1 MRRCLSNPTLLTMAT
16 DFSAGAQAL
25 GYLHQVRYSLYSLL
39 VSQRGNTE
47 LYVEELDDVVRQSP
61 GVTELD
67 QLKHHTTP
75 DATINEYSTELWRTL
90 RGWFTYFDQ
99 GRIKPES
106 AMLCLITT
114 ATAQAG
120 SAPAKLCQG
129 SANRDVTAA
138 RERLVAVAQ
147 AAGSDSHSKFYR
159 AFLKVG
165 NTDQVRSTVDLD
177 RVLSAV
183 VVIDNAPTIDQVT
196 PKIMPLLVGVHASNL
211 EALYTR
217 LEGWWFNKIIAH
229 LLTKSAHPITR
240 YEVSEM
246 IADINEQFR
255 PSSLP
260 IDYEFY
266 EPTDQQHADS
276 TQRRFVQQLSAVN
289 IAGMRLQDAVLDFY
303 RAFEQRSKWVQETL
317 LIDDELLVYEQ
328 RLVQAWRRQVGFLQS
343 RLPQSDDIEQ
353 VAFGMN
359 LLDWMEQQAGIP
371 IRPDMPAGHE
381 YMMRGSFHWLADKA
395 QPRVYWHPKFLEKLA
410 ALLQPA

>member
-1 MRRCLSNPTLLTMAT
+1 MAT

-39 VSQRGNTE
+39 ASQRGNTE
-47 LYVEELDDVVRQSP
+47 LYVEELDDVVRQST

-67 QLKHHTTP
+67 QLKHHTSP
-75 DATINEYSTELWRTL
+75 DATINEHSTELWRTL
-90 RGWFTYFDQ
+90 RVWFTHFDA
-99 GRIKPES
+99 GKIKPEGT
-106 AMLCLITT
+106 MLCLITT

-120 SAPAKLCQG
+120 SPTFQLRQN
-129 SANRDVTAA
+129 SEDRDVTAA
-138 RERLVAVAQ
+138 RQRLVEIAE
-147 AAGSDSHSKFYR
+147 AAGNDSLKKSYR

-165 NTDQVRSTVDLD
+165 DTDQARSTVDLD
-177 RVLSAV
+177 RMLSTV
-183 VVIDNAPTIDQVT
+183 VVIDNAPTIDQVV
-196 PKIMPLLVGVHASNL
+196 PKIMPLLIGVHTSNL
-211 EALYTR
+211 DALYTR
-217 LEGWWFNKIIAH
+217 LEGWWFNKIIMH
-229 LLTKSAHPITR
+229 LLAGSKQPITR

-246 IADINEQFR
+246 IADINERFR

-266 EPTDQQHADS
+266 EPTDQQHTDS
-276 TQRRFVQQLSAVN
+276 TQRRFVQQISAVN
-289 IAGMRLQDAVLDFY
+289 IAGMRLQDAILDFY

-343 RLPQSDDIEQ
+343 RLPQSDDAEQ
-353 VAFGMN
+353 VAFGVS

-371 IRPDMPAGHE
+371 IRPEMPAGHE
-381 YMMRGSFHWLADKA
+381 YVMRGSFHWLADKA

>member
-1 MRRCLSNPTLLTMAT
+1 MAT

-39 VSQRGNTE
+39 ASQRGNTD

-67 QLKHHTTP
+67 QLKHHTSP
-75 DATINEYSTELWRTL
+75 DATINEHSTELWRTL
-90 RGWFTYFDQ
+90 RVWFTHFDA
-99 GRIKPES
+99 GKIKPEG

-120 SAPAKLCQG
+120 SPTVQLRQ
-129 SANRDVTAA
+129 SSEDRDVTAA
-138 RERLVAVAQ
+138 RQRLVEIAE
-147 AAGSDSHSKFYR
+147 AAGNDSLKKSYR

-165 NTDQVRSTVDLD
+165 DTDQARSTVDLD

-183 VVIDNAPTIDQVT
+183 VIIDNAPTINQVV
-196 PKIMPLLVGVHASNL
+196 PKIKPLLIGVHTNNL
-211 EALYTR
+211 DSLYTR
-217 LEGWWFNKIIAH
+217 LEGWWFNKIIMH
-229 LLTKSAHPITR
+229 LLAGSKQPITR

-246 IADINEQFR
+246 IADINERFR

-266 EPTDQQHADS
+266 EPTDQQHTDS
-276 TQRRFVQQLSAVN
+276 TQRRFVQQISAVN
-289 IAGMRLQDAVLDFY
+289 IAGMRLQDAILDFY

-343 RLPQSDDIEQ
+343 RLPQSDDAEQ
-353 VAFGMN
+353 VAFGVS
-359 LLDWMEQQAGIP
+359 LLDWMEQQASIP
-371 IRPDMPAGHE
+371 IRPEMPAGHE
-381 YMMRGSFHWLADKA
+381 YVMRGSFHWLADKA